1 MADSRS
7 GGRKY
12 LMSLVH
18 LMPVIQEAI
27 TGERKCIRQHEG
39 ALINNERTLWASKT
53 IKLMKYSKHAKPEK
67 FTGIK
72 KKKKRRVGQEGSLPS
87 PSTKDLILNNW
98 K

>member
-72 KKKKRRVGQEGSLPS
+72 KKKKEGWGKREAYPPHLQK
-87 PSTKDLILNNW
+87 TLY
-98 K
+98 